1 MGIGYQRY
9 HHAKAVRINDLH
21 WFFIWKA
28 NIALMNSKIQIEVQP
43 SFLPFTQD
51 TFAGRRSF
59 KSFNKSVEVC
69 IYIYIYMVFW
79 FVM

>member
-1 MGIGYQRY
+1 
-9 HHAKAVRINDLH
+9 
-21 WFFIWKA
+21 
-28 NIALMNSKIQIEVQP
+28 MNSKIQIEVQP

-69 IYIYIYMVFW
+69 IYVYIYIYMYIYVYG
-79 FVM
+79 VSICYGNQI